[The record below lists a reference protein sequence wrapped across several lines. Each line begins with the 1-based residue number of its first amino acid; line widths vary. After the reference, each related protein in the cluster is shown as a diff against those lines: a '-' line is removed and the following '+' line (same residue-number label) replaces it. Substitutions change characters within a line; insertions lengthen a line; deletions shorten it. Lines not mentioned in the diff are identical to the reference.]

1 MSGPRVSVV
10 IPAYKAAHTIGP
22 ALDSVL
28 AQTKPPYEIV
38 VVDDG
43 SPDDIAG
50 AVAPYLNKIRYVRKE
65 NGGAASA
72 RNRGLDETT
81 GELVALLDAD
91 DLWEPTKVERQ
102 LAVFEAHPEVGLVAG
117 RFYVRE
123 PDAVLREQDTSIS
136 QQYTGRVLRPTGND
150 VLRVARIVWTGML
163 MFRRS
168 ILGANRFD
176 TTLKTA
182 QDVDMWIR
190 LVAAAPSYLL
200 WEPLATYILTPHSLS
215 RSDVAADSRNML
227 RVLQRNERLLGW
239 WNLRG
244 WEAEVYRLWAG
255 GHLGDGEP
263 RRAVA
268 PAWARLLR
276 QPWSPQAWWIV
287 AKSLTLAAR
296 TPRPQLAPAPSA
308 SNKTAKV
315 S

>member
-1 MSGPRVSVV
+1 VSGLRVSVV
-10 IPAYKAAHTIGP
+10 IPAYKAARTIGP

-28 AQTKPPYEIV
+28 AQTTPPYEIV

-43 SPDDIAG
+43 SPDDTAA
-50 AVAPYLNKIRYVRKE
+50 AVAPYLGRVRYVRKD

-81 GELVALLDAD
+81 GEVIALLDAD
-91 DLWEPTKVERQ
+91 DLWEPTKLERQ
-102 LAVFEAHPEVGLVAG
+102 LAVLTAHPEVGLVAG
-117 RFYVRE
+117 RFFVRE
-123 PDAVLREQDTSIS
+123 PDAVQRDLITTIGRHDCE
-136 QQYTGRVLRPTGND
+136 RVLRPKGND
-150 VLRVARIVWTGML
+150 VLRVARRVWTGML
-163 MFRRS
+163 LFRRS
-168 ILGANRFD
+168 VLGTNRFD

-190 LVAAAPSYLL
+190 LVATAPSYLL
-200 WEPLATYILTPHSLS
+200 WDPLATYVLTPHSLS

-227 RVLQRNERLLGW
+227 RVLHRYSTLLGW
-239 WNLRG
+239 WGRRG
-244 WEAEVYRLWAG
+244 WEAEVYRMWAG

-268 PAWARLLR
+268 PAWGRFLR

-287 AKSLTLAAR
+287 AKSLALAAR
-296 TPRPQLAPAPSA
+296 KPRSTAPISPSA
-308 SNKTAKV
+308 SIKTARV